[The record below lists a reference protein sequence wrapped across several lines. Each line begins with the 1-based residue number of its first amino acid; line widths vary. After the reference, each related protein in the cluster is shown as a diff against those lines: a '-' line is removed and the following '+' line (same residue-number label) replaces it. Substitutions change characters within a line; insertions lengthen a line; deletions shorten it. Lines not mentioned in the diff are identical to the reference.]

1 MVKMDGDQR
10 APANKTLN
18 KKRKFIEDGVFK
30 AELNHFLSRILA
42 QEGYAGID
50 VLATASMTEVI
61 INATRIKEVLGTNGY
76 RIREL
81 SSLIQKRFNY
91 PKDSFTLLAK
101 KVNNRG
107 LSAAAQAESL
117 RYKLLAGFP
126 VRMAANGVVKFV
138 MHNGAKGVEVVVSG
152 KLRAQRA
159 KSMKYKDGYM
169 ISAGHPRNVFID
181 EAVRHVE
188 MKQGI
193 LGVKVKIM
201 LPHDSTGA
209 LGPSKPLPD
218 FVDVLEPKAD

>member
-1 MVKMDGDQR
+1 MDGDQR
-10 APANKTLN
+10 APASKTMN

-30 AELNHFLSRILA
+30 AELNHFLSRTLA

-81 SSLIQKRFNY
+81 SSLIQKRFSY

-117 RYKLLAGFP
+117 RFKLLSGFP

-138 MHNGAKGVEVVVSG
+138 MHNGAKGVEVIVSG

-169 ISAGHPRNVFID
+169 ISAGNPRDVFVD

-193 LGVKVKIM
+193 LGVRVKIM
-201 LPHDSTGA
+201 LPHDPTGQ
-209 LGPSKPLPD
+209 LGPAKPLPD
-218 FVDVLEPKAD
+218 CVEVIEPKVEQS